1 LNTMITVAEL
11 QQIVQDIT
19 NYYRNNGYILSRAVL
34 PPQHVANGVVYVQVI
49 EGYIDHVK
57 VVGVPEGARP
67 LVQAYGN
74 RISQMRPLQLKKM
87 EEYLLLAN
95 EIPGV
100 QV

>member
-1 LNTMITVAEL
+1 MITVAEL

-57 VVGVPEGARP
+57 VRWRTRRGETLSTSLR
-67 LVQAYGN
+67 
-74 RISQMRPLQLKKM
+74 
-87 EEYLLLAN
+87 E
-95 EIPGV
+95 
-100 QV
+100 